1 MQFVYSVTM
10 TLPWDGGCTGHSQCH
25 QLACTI
31 VAQEAIRGP
40 FFSLLG
46 FVTSCLCQNSMKGD
60 FQACAGGSF
69 LKRVHL
75 LTPCSQ

>member
-10 TLPWDGGCTGHSQCH
+10 TLPWDGGCTGHRQHH
-25 QLACTI
+25 QLSCTV

-60 FQACAGGSF
+60 FQDCVGGTF
-69 LKRVHL
+69 L
-75 LTPCSQ
+75 